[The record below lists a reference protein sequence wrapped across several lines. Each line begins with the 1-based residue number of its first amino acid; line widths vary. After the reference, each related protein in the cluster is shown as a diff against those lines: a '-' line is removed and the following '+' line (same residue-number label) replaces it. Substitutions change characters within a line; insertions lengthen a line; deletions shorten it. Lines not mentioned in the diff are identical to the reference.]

1 MKKYLPLFIFI
12 VVFAAVLASQVG
24 YKMFSEKSSDSK
36 DSSKYQEYESL
47 FLHASYKDME
57 GKPVIMSKLNS
68 PVIIYNFWASWC
80 LPCLSEMP
88 SMMSL
93 KQKFGAEQIQFVAIN
108 TDEED
113 QMANIQKTIKKINLK
128 DEFII
133 VPDSSSQIVNEFK
146 ISAIP
151 VTIVFHR
158 GKVVHFSN
166 GPMDF
171 TSEEF
176 IEKMREWTKI

>member
-24 YKMFSEKSSDSK
+24 YKMFSEKSSASQ
-36 DSSKYQEYESL
+36 DSSEYLEYESL
-47 FLHASYKDME
+47 FLHASYNDIE

-93 KQKFGAEQIQFVAIN
+93 KQKFGPDQIQFVAIN

-113 QMANIQKTIKKINLK
+113 QIANIQKTIKK
-128 DEFII
+128 
-133 VPDSSSQIVNEFK
+133 
-146 ISAIP
+146 
-151 VTIVFHR
+151 TIQKYYKR
-158 GKVVHFSN
+158 
-166 GPMDF
+166 
-171 TSEEF
+171 
-176 IEKMREWTKI
+176 